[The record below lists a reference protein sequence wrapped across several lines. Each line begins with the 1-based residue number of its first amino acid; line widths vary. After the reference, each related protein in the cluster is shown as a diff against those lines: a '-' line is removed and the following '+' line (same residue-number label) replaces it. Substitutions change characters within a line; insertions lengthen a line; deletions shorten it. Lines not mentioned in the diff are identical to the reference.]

1 MLSRL
6 KTLGISLALLITML
20 VPAMGQTAQFNAE
33 QRKEMGQI
41 VRQYLMANP
50 EVLRDAFREL
60 ERKDAVAKAAGE
72 KAAVQSMASDIFR
85 SPGDHVVG
93 NPDGD
98 ITVVE
103 FMDYN
108 CPFCK
113 RALADVEKMIEN
125 DKNIRVVMKEF
136 PILGESSTF
145 ASRAAI
151 ASRAQGKYWEFHLA
165 LMRKRGSATETSVF
179 KAAEKVGLDV
189 AKLRKD
195 MDSSEVTEIIERNYA
210 IAQALNINGTP
221 AFVIAE
227 NILAG
232 AVGYDV
238 LTSTVAK
245 VRENGGCSFC

>member
-20 VPAMGQTAQFNAE
+20 VPAMGQTTQFNPE
-33 QRKEMGQI
+33 QRKEMGEI
-41 VRQYLMANP
+41 VRQYLMTNP

-60 ERKDAVAKAAGE
+60 ERKDAIAKAAGE

-85 SPGDHVVG
+85 FKGDHVVG

-98 ITVVE
+98 VTVVE

-108 CPFCK
+108 CPYCK
-113 RALADVEKMIEN
+113 RALVDVEKLIEN
-125 DKNIRVVMKEF
+125 DKNVRVVMKEF

-165 LMRKRGSATETSVF
+165 LMRKRGSATEASVL
-179 KAAEKVGLDV
+179 KAAKQVGLDV

-195 MDSSEVTEIIERNYA
+195 MDAPEVSEIIQRNYA

-232 AVGYDV
+232 AVGYDA
-238 LTSTVAK
+238 LTSAVTK

>member
-1 MLSRL
+1 MLVRL
-6 KTLGISLALLITML
+6 KTLGIVVGLLIAML
-20 VPAMGQTAQFNAE
+20 VPALGQTAQFNAD
-33 QRKEMGQI
+33 QRKEMGEI
-41 VRQYLMANP
+41 VRDYLMANP

-60 ERKDAVAKAAGE
+60 ERKTALAKAAGE
-72 KAAVQSMASDIFR
+72 KAAIASMAGDIFR

-98 ITVVE
+98 VTVVE

-113 RALADVEKMIEN
+113 KALADVEKMLEK
-125 DKNIRVVMKEF
+125 DKNLRVVMKEF
-136 PILGESSTF
+136 PILGESSIF

-165 LMRKRGSATETSVF
+165 LMRKRGSATEASVF
-179 KAAEKVGLDV
+179 RAAKKVGLDV
-189 AKLRKD
+189 ARLKKD
-195 MDSSEVTEIIERNYA
+195 MDSPEVTAIIDRNYA

-221 AFVIAE
+221 AFIVAD

-232 AVGYDV
+232 AVGFEA
-238 LTSTVAK
+238 LSNTVAT
-245 VRENGGCSFC
+245 VRKNGGCSFC